1 LGKRCKRIWRM
12 LTSQAA
18 SMIASCAKIEY
29 AAHREGQHKTSAA
42 ANKTEQTLANQRRWR
57 VCSII

>member
-1 LGKRCKRIWRM
+1 
-12 LTSQAA
+12 
-18 SMIASCAKIEY
+18 MIASCAKIEY

-42 ANKTEQTLANQRRWR
+42 ANKTEQTLANQRRWQ